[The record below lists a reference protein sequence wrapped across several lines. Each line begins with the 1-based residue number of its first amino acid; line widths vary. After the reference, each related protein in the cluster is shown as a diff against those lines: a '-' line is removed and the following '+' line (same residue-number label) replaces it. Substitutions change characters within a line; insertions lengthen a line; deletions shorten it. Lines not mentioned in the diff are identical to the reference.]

1 MKGSVLDL
9 EYCSEHLRGLR
20 RKLAEHCHG
29 GIVLD
34 SEQVE
39 GIVAHLDEAISMAKN
54 LEFAIS
60 RSEWNRRAA
69 ADREALLTSSSVVIL
84 DAFRNDSKVV
94 PFPGRGPTHPGGRA

>member
-1 MKGSVLDL
+1 MKNNVQGLD
-9 EYCSEHLRGLR
+9 YCSEHLRTLR

-39 GIVAHLDEAISMAKN
+39 GIVNHLEEAISMALN
-54 LEFAIS
+54 LEFALSNI
-60 RSEWNRRAA
+60 EWNRRAA
-69 ADREALLTSSSVVIL
+69 ADREALLTSGSVIIL

-94 PFPGRGPTHPGGRA
+94 PFPGRGPMHPGGRA